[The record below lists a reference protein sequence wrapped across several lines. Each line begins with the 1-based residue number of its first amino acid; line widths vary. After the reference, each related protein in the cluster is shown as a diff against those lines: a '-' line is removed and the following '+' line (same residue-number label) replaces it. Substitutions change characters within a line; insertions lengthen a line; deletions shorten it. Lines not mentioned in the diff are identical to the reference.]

1 MIEPFG
7 GEAVMEEKKYKFSLR
22 MKLVVLVTILA
33 VITYSTSAI
42 FISFIGEYV
51 DHLVSPALFTLIT
64 LLMGI
69 FWSGVLAY
77 FGAGFITRALK
88 RLEIAAYKA
97 AKGDIEEDVPVTKS
111 DDEIRGLSIAF
122 NEMLHNMRN
131 MVHSIEVNF
140 QTTNDQVS
148 QIASASSSASK
159 QADEIL
165 LTVQEISR
173 GADQSAVAI
182 QETAT
187 SVEDIIE
194 FASQVEEKAASS
206 EQLSKQ
212 MVTSLNESKEV
223 YEALIEGIQTLAKD
237 NEKSMTAVRRLE
249 QHAAEVSSIVSL
261 VGDIANQTNL
271 LALNASIEAARA
283 GEHGKGFAV
292 VANEVRKLADESA
305 KAVQGISGLIQ
316 NIQQEVQNVVSQI
329 ADQVETAKNQAKNGQ
344 VSAELLDQSSQS
356 IFNVAEAVNQIS
368 ELIRQQM
375 NSLQRTGAQSEEV
388 AAIAEETSAGA
399 QEVASA
405 ITEQSE
411 HIQNMNQLG
420 QKLAESSEEL
430 RKTIDRFVI

>member
-1 MIEPFG
+1 MTQPFG
-7 GEAVMEEKKYKFSLR
+7 GEIVMEDKKYKFSLR
-22 MKLVVLVTILA
+22 MKLVLLVTILA

-42 FISFIGEYV
+42 FLSFIVGFV
-51 DHLVSPALFTLIT
+51 DHIVSPAIFTLIT

-77 FGAGFITRALK
+77 FGSGFITRALK
-88 RLEIAAYKA
+88 KLETAAYKA
-97 AKGDIEEDVPVTKS
+97 AKGDIKEDVPVTNS

-131 MVHSIEVNF
+131 MVHSIEANF

-148 QIASASSSASK
+148 QITNSSSNASK

-165 LTVQEISR
+165 ITVQEISR

-194 FASQVEEKAASS
+194 FASQVEGKAASS
-206 EQLSKQ
+206 EQMSKE

-223 YEALIEGIQTLAKD
+223 YEGLIEGIQTLAIE

-249 QHAAEVSSIVSL
+249 QHANEVSSIVSL

-292 VANEVRKLADESA
+292 VADEVRKLADESA
-305 KAVQGISGLIQ
+305 KAVQGITGLIG
-316 NIQQEVQNVVSQI
+316 NIQQEVQNVVTQI

-344 VSAELLDQSSQS
+344 VSAELLDQSGQS
-356 IFNVAEAVNQIS
+356 ILDVAEAVKQIS
-368 ELIRQQM
+368 DLIHQQM
-375 NSLQRTGAQSEEV
+375 NSLQKTGAQSEEV
-388 AAIAEETSAGA
+388 AAIAEQTSAGA
-399 QEVASA
+399 HEVASA
-405 ITEQSE
+405 ITEQSD
-411 HIQNMNQLG
+411 HIQSMNELG
-420 QKLAESSEEL
+420 KKLAESSEEL

>member
-1 MIEPFG
+1 MTQPFG
-7 GEAVMEEKKYKFSLR
+7 GEIVMEDKKYKFSLR
-22 MKLVVLVTILA
+22 MKLVLLVTILA

-42 FISFIGEYV
+42 FISFIVEYV
-51 DHLVSPALFTLIT
+51 DHIVSPAIFTLIT

-77 FGAGFITRALK
+77 FGSGFITRALK
-88 RLEIAAYKA
+88 KLETAAYKA
-97 AKGDIEEDVPVTKS
+97 AKGHIEEDVPVTNS

-131 MVHSIEVNF
+131 MVHSIEANF

-148 QIASASSSASK
+148 QIANASSRASK

-165 LTVQEISR
+165 ITVQEISR

-194 FASQVEEKAASS
+194 FASQVEGKAASS
-206 EQLSKQ
+206 EQLSKE
-212 MVTSLNESKEV
+212 MVTSLHESKEV
-223 YEALIEGIQTLAKD
+223 YEGLIEGIQTLAIE

-249 QHAAEVSSIVSL
+249 QHANEVSSIVSL

-292 VANEVRKLADESA
+292 VADEVRKLADESA
-305 KAVQGISGLIQ
+305 KAVQGITGLIE
-316 NIQQEVQNVVSQI
+316 NIQQEVQNVVTQI
-329 ADQVETAKNQAKNGQ
+329 ADQVETAKNQAENGQ
-344 VSAELLDQSSQS
+344 VSAELLDQSGQS
-356 IFNVAEAVNQIS
+356 IIDVAEAVKQIS
-368 ELIRQQM
+368 DLIHQQM
-375 NSLQRTGAQSEEV
+375 NSLQKTGAQSEEV
-388 AAIAEETSAGA
+388 AAIAEQTSAGA
-399 QEVASA
+399 HEVASA
-405 ITEQSE
+405 ITEQSD
-411 HIQNMNQLG
+411 HIQSMNELG
-420 QKLAESSEEL
+420 KKLAESSEEL

>member
-1 MIEPFG
+1 MIQPFG
-7 GEAVMEEKKYKFSLR
+7 GEIVMEEVKYKFSLR
-22 MKLVVLVTILA
+22 MKLVVLVTTLA
-33 VITYSTSAI
+33 LITYTTSAI
-42 FISFIGEYV
+42 FISIIVKYV
-51 DHLVSPALFTLIT
+51 DHIVSPAIFTLIT

-77 FGAGFITRALK
+77 FGSGFITKALK
-88 RLEIAAYKA
+88 KLEIAAYKA
-97 AKGDIEEDVPVTKS
+97 AKGHIEEDVPVTNS

-122 NEMLHNMRN
+122 NEMLHNMRS
-131 MVHSIEVNF
+131 MVHSIEANF

-148 QIASASSSASK
+148 LIANASSSASK
-159 QADEIL
+159 QANDIL
-165 LTVQEISR
+165 TTVQEISR

-194 FASQVEEKAASS
+194 FASQVEGKAASS
-206 EQLSKQ
+206 EQLSKE
-212 MVTSLNESKEV
+212 MVTSLHESKEV
-223 YEALIEGIQTLAKD
+223 YEALIEGIQTLANE

-249 QHAAEVSSIVSL
+249 QHANEVSSIVSL

-292 VANEVRKLADESA
+292 VADEVRKLADESA
-305 KAVQGISGLIQ
+305 KAVQGITGLIT
-316 NIQQEVQNVVSQI
+316 NIQQEVQNVVTQI

-344 VSAELLDQSSQS
+344 VSAELLDSSSES
-356 IFNVAEAVNQIS
+356 ILNVADAVKQIS
-368 ELIRQQM
+368 ELIQQQM

-399 QEVASA
+399 HEVASA

-420 QKLAESSEEL
+420 KKLAESSEEL

>member
-1 MIEPFG
+1 MTQPFG
-7 GEAVMEEKKYKFSLR
+7 GETVMEEKKYKFSLR
-22 MKLVVLVTILA
+22 MKLVVLVTTLA
-33 VITYSTSAI
+33 LITYSTSAV
-42 FISFIGEYV
+42 FISFIVKYV
-51 DHLVSPALFTLIT
+51 DHIVSPAIFTLIT

-77 FGAGFITRALK
+77 FGSSFITKALK

-97 AKGDIEEDVPVTKS
+97 AKGHIEEDVPVTKS

-122 NEMLHNMRN
+122 NEMLHNMRD
-131 MVHSIEVNF
+131 MVHSIEDNF
-140 QTTNDQVS
+140 QATNDQVS
-148 QIASASSSASK
+148 QIANASGSASK
-159 QADEIL
+159 QANDIL
-165 LTVQEISR
+165 TTVQEISR

-194 FASQVEEKAASS
+194 FASQVEGKAASS
-206 EQLSKQ
+206 EQLSKE
-212 MVTSLNESKEV
+212 MVTSLHDSKEV
-223 YEALIEGIQTLAKD
+223 YEALIEGIQTLANE

-249 QHAAEVSSIVSL
+249 QHANEVSSIVSL

-292 VANEVRKLADESA
+292 VADEVRKLADESA
-305 KAVQGISGLIQ
+305 KAVQGITGLIS
-316 NIQQEVQNVVSQI
+316 NIQQEVQNVVTQI
-329 ADQVETAKNQAKNGQ
+329 AEQVETAKNQAKNGQ

-356 IFNVAEAVNQIS
+356 ILNVAEAVKQIS
-368 ELIRQQM
+368 ELIQQQM
-375 NSLQRTGAQSEEV
+375 NSLQKTGAQSEEV
-388 AAIAEETSAGA
+388 AAIAEQTSAGA
-399 QEVASA
+399 HEVASA

-411 HIQNMNQLG
+411 HIQSMNQLG
-420 QKLAESSEEL
+420 KKLAESSEEL